1 MKSIENKPSEERVHS
16 EEQEEADSAQ
26 RKELQET
33 LFRYITDTI
42 TYTDMV
48 RGFCDMSSKWLLR
61 RETELNMMTDIKTRD
76 DGINLNIDHFTK
88 SEKKGKAFWEYMKSK
103 VTQVTADSRREELQQ
118 ELAAVMED
126 TREGLAKLDPFLD
139 ALEKLAVTSPHVFTQ
154 NRVLVFPE
162 GTSFECVEVIINAA
176 RQLCPVLLEFKRDAQ
191 VFFMPKLQNVEVLAY
206 QLDKYIQTTQ
216 KICATLEKR
225 FLSDFKLKTM
235 NETVVNL
242 PVDVSEEDVR
252 RMLDHVNQLDEI
264 RMNEHFRMVFLFQGE
279 SCDTFISEFSKRQ
292 PTMVQSLQ
300 DLEEVAAQLDRMNKG
315 AKISSVT
322 GSSVGAIG
330 GVLSI
335 VGLALIPVT
344 AGLSLGLTMTG
355 VGLGITSGV
364 NSAVTTATEIGVNA
378 TQQKKAREVF
388 QNFMED
394 VQILQNCL
402 DDVTNETI
410 SKMEDN
416 LIDLA
421 VGVGRVLSNVGC
433 ISKGIDGIVDAASS
447 VKLLKNTEVITG
459 VGKAVAEEGKAL
471 RNVPRLASDIPDIGQ
486 AVAKGP
492 LALSKS
498 ARAGLI
504 GLNALFIGM
513 DVFFICKDSI
523 SLAKGTETEVSQFIR
538 ARAALWSSEMEAF
551 QRMHDSLCKGQ
562 PTSEKNDALL
572 ETPYYPD
579 SCTNNKE
586 I

>member
-1 MKSIENKPSEERVHS
+1 MEPSGSRYREKRRGPRTEPCGTP
-16 EEQEEADSAQ
+16 QEGAPGDFVS
-26 RKELQET
+26 L
-33 LFRYITDTI
+33 

-48 RGFCDMSSKWLLR
+48 RGFCGMSSKWLLG
-61 RETELNMMTDIKTRD
+61 RETELFMMRDIK
-76 DGINLNIDHFTK
+76 K
-88 SEKKGKAFWEYMKSK
+88 
-103 VTQVTADSRREELQQ
+103 RE

-154 NRVLVFPE
+154 NRALVFPE

-176 RQLCPVLLEFKRDAQ
+176 RQLCPVLLQFKRDAQ
-191 VFFMPKLQNVEVLAY
+191 VFFVPKLQNVEVLAY

-216 KICATLEKR
+216 KICETLKKR
-225 FLSDFKLKTM
+225 FLSDFKLKTL

-242 PVDVSEEDVR
+242 PVDLSEEDVR

-264 RMNEHFRMVFLFQGE
+264 RMNEHFRMVFLFQGG

-300 DLEEVAAQLDRMNKG
+300 DMEEVAVQLDRMNKG

-322 GSSVGAIG
+322 GSSVGVIG

-335 VGLALIPVT
+335 VGLALIPFT
-344 AGLSLGLTMTG
+344 AGLSLGLTAT
-355 VGLGITSGV
+355 GLGLGVTSGV

-378 TQQKKAREVF
+378 TQQKKAKKVF

-394 VQILQNCL
+394 FQILQGCL
-402 DDVTNETI
+402 HDVTNKTL

-416 LIDLA
+416 LFDMA
-421 VGVGRVLSNVGC
+421 VGVASVSVRAM
-433 ISKGIDGIVDAASS
+433 GIVDAATS
-447 VKLLKNTEVITG
+447 VKLLTNTKVITS
-459 VGKAVAEEGKAL
+459 VGKVVAEEGKTL
-471 RNVPRLASDIPDIGQ
+471 RNLPRLASDIPDIGQ
-486 AVAKGP
+486 AAAKGS

-513 DVFFICKDSI
+513 DVYFIYKDSI
-523 SLAKGTETEVSQFIR
+523 SLAEGTETEVSQFIR

-562 PTSEKNDALL
+562 PTSEKNEALL
-572 ETPYYPD
+572 EMPYYPD

>member
-16 EEQEEADSAQ
+16 EEQEEADSVQ

-48 RGFCDMSSKWLLR
+48 RGFCDMSSKWLLT
-61 RETELNMMTDIKTRD
+61 RETELNIMMDIKTRD
-76 DGINLNIDHFTK
+76 
-88 SEKKGKAFWEYMKSK
+88 EKGKAFWENIKRK
-103 VTQVTADSRREELQQ
+103 VTKVKADSWREKLQQ

-154 NRVLVFPE
+154 NRVIVFPE
-162 GTSFECVEVIINAA
+162 GTSFECVKVIIDAA

-191 VFFMPKLQNVEVLAY
+191 VFFVPKLQNVEVLAY

-225 FLSDFKLKTM
+225 FLSDFKLKTR

-252 RMLDHVNQLDEI
+252 RMLDHVNQLDEM

-364 NSAVTTATEIGVNA
+364 NSLVTTATEIGVNT
-378 TQQKKAREVF
+378 TQQKNAKKVF
-388 QNFMED
+388 QSFMED
-394 VQILQNCL
+394 VQILQGCL
-402 DDVTNETI
+402 HDVTNKTL
-410 SKMEDN
+410 SKMEKDS
-416 LIDLA
+416 IDLA
-421 VGVGRVLSNVGC
+421 LGVGKVLSNAGC
-433 ISKGIDGIVDAASS
+433 IVKGIDSIVDAASS

-459 VGKAVAEEGKAL
+459 VGKVVAEEGKAL

-492 LALSKS
+492 LALSQS

-504 GLNALFIGM
+504 GVNALFIGM
-513 DVFFICKDSI
+513 DIFFICKDSI

-562 PTSEKNDALL
+562 PTSEKNEALL

-579 SCTNNKE
+579 SCTKNKE